1 MIKNSKIFLYSLI
14 FLFSKTIFASSS
26 ASFLIA
32 QTAFNDYDF
41 GQVLHEYTSTENL
54 EYKSDYLDELISAV
68 ITENIIL
75 AEKISKKILVKDPD
89 NQEAKLLLMVK
100 SINSNNKKKLK
111 ELRLNENNQK
121 NDLFEFIFFLN
132 EEIKSNTDISN
143 AFIEIVR
150 SSYSKQNPN
159 YSQNYNF
166 LLFYTSLALLV
177 SNNNYEATF
186 IKGQLLQMID
196 DYFFAETT
204 YQKIPEESDYFID
217 AQRNIA
223 FNYLEENGFDDV
235 ENKIKLIVK
244 NNNEDYEIKKILAD
258 FYRIE
263 KKFDLAIKVY
273 SELIKENPNDL
284 WYTFYLR
291 GICYE
296 QSDNWEMAELDFL
309 QSLKI
314 KRNSPNV
321 LNYLAYGWI
330 ERDIRIDE
338 SFVMLTD
345 AYEAN
350 PDSHYI
356 LDSLAWAYFKKK
368 DYVKAAELMEEV
380 IDMVPG
386 EAISLDHLGDI
397 YFAMNRKREAI
408 YFWRQAKDLAKP
420 EDEIT
425 NKIQKKLK
433 EYDAG

>member
-1 MIKNSKIFLYSLI
+1 MIKNSKIFLYFLI

-26 ASFLIA
+26 ASFLIS
-32 QTAFNDYDF
+32 QTAFNNYDF
-41 GQVLHEYTSTENL
+41 TQVLYEYSAKEN
-54 EYKSDYLDELISAV
+54 EDYKNDYLDELISAV
-68 ITENIIL
+68 ITQNIIV
-75 AEKISKKILVKDPD
+75 AEKISRKILLTDLN

-100 SINSNNKKKLK
+100 AFNTKNKKEL
-111 ELRLNENNQK
+111 EVLRLDTNNNK

-132 EEIKSNTDISN
+132 EKIKSKTDVSN
-143 AFIEIVR
+143 SFLEIVR
-150 SSYSKQNPN
+150 SSYSKQSTNFT
-159 YSQNYNF
+159 QNYNF
-166 LLFYTSLALLV
+166 LLFYTSLSILID
-177 SNNNYEATF
+177 NENYEATF

-196 DYFFAETT
+196 DYFFAEAT
-204 YQKIPEESDYFID
+204 YLKIPEESNYFID

-223 FNYLEENGFDDV
+223 FNYSRENGFDDI

-244 NNNEDYEIKKILAD
+244 KNNDDYEIKKILAD

-263 KKFDLAIKVY
+263 KKFELAVKIY
-273 SELIKENPNDL
+273 SELIEEKPDDL
-284 WYTFYLR
+284 WYTLYLR

-296 QSDNWEMAELDFL
+296 QSDNWEKAELDFL
-309 QSLKI
+309 NSLKI

-330 ERDIRIDE
+330 ERDIKIDE
-338 SFVMLTD
+338 SFVMLID
-345 AYEAN
+345 AYDAN

-368 DYVKAAELMEEV
+368 DFVKAAELMEEV

-420 EDEIT
+420 ADELID
-425 NKIQKKLK
+425 NIESKLR
-433 EYDAG
+433 EYDAS